1 MDLVDL
7 NFQVDFLM
15 QIVCHV
21 EILMDL
27 VDLNPLIQVEYL

>member
-7 NFQVDFLM
+7 NHSKYDTLALKT
-15 QIVCHV
+15 V

-27 VDLNPLIQVEYL
+27 VDLNTKA